1 MVEWWRNS
9 YSTNQ
14 GNGSFGGFWLPLDC
28 PYIDEKIIL
37 PTKKKLFFLAVTLS
51 ADRDQYKKKMNKLSY
66 EDFQMQQCLSSTQFT
81 NEEKQLLFSLRSN
94 CYTAKKLFTEN

>member
-1 MVEWWRNS
+1 M
-9 YSTNQ
+9 
-14 GNGSFGGFWLPLDC
+14 
-28 PYIDEKIIL
+28 
-37 PTKKKLFFLAVTLS
+37 TLS

-94 CYTAKKLFTEN
+94 CYPVKNYFKKMNKGNLNCILNCQQIETQSHIF